1 MNHIKKLS
9 CVSYKSL
16 YFVNDFV
23 RRLVIQKKIQK
34 FVEHRLSISRSE
46 EKDGEAIQRLII
58 CLVSDWRKTVR
69 SSGDKFQNRSKR

>member
-16 YFVNDFV
+16 YFVNDLV

-34 FVEHRLSISRSE
+34 FVEQRLSISRSE

-69 SSGDKFQNRSKR
+69 SSGDKFQNR